1 MHKILRQEGKDSQA
15 MEREMTQCSYVFY
28 GSFYEALKEV
38 DQETR
43 LLVYDAINEYALFAI
58 EPQLSGT
65 ASALF
70 KLMRPQIDANRKK
83 RESGKIGGSKS
94 GAKKQ
99 SASGLQAKGKQSAAN
114 VNANAD
120 ENGNENDDLISAA
133 KTPSRRTV
141 ITLLLNNESSYPVSQ
156 EEMKRWEELYPAV
169 DIMQE
174 LRKMAGWL
182 EANPTRRKT
191 ARGIKPFIV
200 GWLSREQDKGRP
212 AGKNEKRSGK
222 TDEREYAPGE
232 LDAKIHDPIAEILA
246 RQEKEQKA
254 EGS

>member
-1 MHKILRQEGKDSQA
+1 
-15 MEREMTQCSYVFY
+15 MTQCSYVFY

-43 LLVYDAINEYALFAI
+43 LLVYDALNEYALFGS

-83 RESGKIGGSKS
+83 RENGKKGGSKS

-99 SASGLQAKGKQSAAN
+99 SASEAQAKAKQTRAN
-114 VNANAD
+114 VNANV
-120 ENGNENDDLISAA
+120 NENENEDKALMLQKRQAAIS
-133 KTPSRRTV
+133 
-141 ITLLLNNESSYPVSQ
+141 LLLNNQLSFPVYQ
-156 EEMKRWEELYPAV
+156 EEVERWEELYPAV
-169 DIMQE
+169 NIMQE

-182 EANPTRRKT
+182 EANPARRKT
-191 ARGIKPFIV
+191 SKGIRPFIV
-200 GWLSREQDKGRP
+200 GWLSREQDKARP
-212 AGKNEKRSGK
+212 NEKRLTK
-222 TDEREYAPGE
+222 TDERDYAPGE

-246 RQEKEQKA
+246 QQEKKRKA
-254 EGS
+254 GEN

>member
-1 MHKILRQEGKDSQA
+1 
-15 MEREMTQCSYVFY
+15 MEREMTQSSYVFY

-38 DQETR
+38 DHETR
-43 LLVYDAINEYALFAI
+43 LLVYDALNEYALFAS

-70 KLMRPQIDANRKK
+70 KLMRPLIDANRKK
-83 RESGKIGGSKS
+83 RESGKKGGCKS

-99 SASGLQAKGKQSAAN
+99 SIGEAQAKAKQTRAN
-114 VNANAD
+114 VNAN
-120 ENGNENDDLISAA
+120 GNENANENDASMTGDNMPNRQAA
-133 KTPSRRTV
+133 
-141 ITLLLNNESSYPVSQ
+141 IFLLLNNQSSFPVYQ
-156 EEMKRWEELYPAV
+156 EEIERWEELYPAV

-191 ARGIKPFIV
+191 LRGIRPFIV

-212 AGKNEKRSGK
+212 NEKQLK
-222 TDEREYAPGE
+222 KIDEREYAPGE
-232 LDAKIHDPIAEILA
+232 LDAKIHDPIAEIL
-246 RQEKEQKA
+246 RQQEKERKA
-254 EGS
+254 AESQERVNGE